1 MIEARAKLKNVVL
14 SPKKIR
20 LVADVIRGLA
30 VPQALAR
37 LQVVFKRSAPVVA
50 KLLKSAVAN
59 AQNKFDIKPED
70 LFVKSILVNKSFD
83 LKRWKPA
90 AFGTAH
96 PFRKHTAHVEI
107 LVASKEG
114 VAISVREKKE
124 QKIETVDLTKT
135 EKRAPGVAAEIKTK
149 KVETK
154 RSFFGR
160 QTKIAKGKDNI
171 NVKKG

>member
-1 MIEARAKLKNVVL
+1 MVEARAKLKNVVL

-37 LQVVFKRSAPVVA
+37 LQVVFKRSAPIVA

-90 AFGTAH
+90 AFGTVH

-114 VAISVREKKE
+114 VAISVKEKKE

-135 EKRAPGVAAEIKTK
+135 EKRVPGTTAEIKTK

-160 QTKIAKGKDNI
+160 QTKSAKGKDNI

>member
-1 MIEARAKLKNVVL
+1 MPEAKAKLKNIGL

-20 LVADVIRGLA
+20 LVADVIRGQA

-37 LQVVFKRSAPVVA
+37 LQVVFKRSAPIVA
-50 KLLKSAVAN
+50 KLLNSAVAN
-59 AQNKFDIKPED
+59 AQNKFDVKAED
-70 LFVKSILVNKSFD
+70 LFVKSIIVNKSVD

-107 LVASKEG
+107 VVASKEG
-114 VAISVREKKE
+114 AAVTVKEKTE
-124 QKIETVDLTKT
+124 QKIDTVDLTKT
-135 EKRAPGVAAEIKTK
+135 DKRVHGPVTDTKTK
-149 KVETK
+149 VEAK
-154 RSFFGR
+154 KGFFGR
-160 QTKIAKGKDNI
+160 QTKLAKGKDNL

>member
-1 MIEARAKLKNVVL
+1 MVEARAKLKKVGI

-20 LVADVIRGLA
+20 LVADAIRGLA

-37 LQVVFKRSAPVVA
+37 LQVIFKRSAPVVG
-50 KLLKSAVAN
+50 KLLNSAVAN

-70 LFVKSILVNKSFD
+70 LFVKTIFVNKSYD

-96 PFRKHTAHVEI
+96 PFKKHSSHIEI

-114 VAISVREKKE
+114 VAIIAREKKE
-124 QKIETVDLTKT
+124 GVIETVDLTKT
-135 EKRAPGVAAEIKTK
+135 DKKAPGHTAEA
-149 KVETK
+149 KVKGVDNK
-154 RSFFGR
+154 RYLPAR